1 MNLKKG
7 GKRLENF
14 DKAYR
19 RAKDKQRRAI
29 KKAAAE
35 TGLNIEDIKGSQ
47 ETMHKLNIPFIP
59 EKKDLKKAIETGSV
73 KHYNAQMKLLT
84 AYTDK
89 NADEIISRGRGKTK
103 VTATRYEFQRFEAE
117 KKLIIESHNAFI
129 EELQKAAEQ
138 GNYKGYDTSKESI
151 LEKIESLQN
160 YIDDLKGVKF
170 NEINQTKFDIIRE
183 SADKQVTRE
192 YNDTLRHKH
201 IRVTMTKDWEKNF
214 GKAKAKKLIAKAEEI
229 GWDTLRTLQIGGVE
243 ELEWVFPYV
252 HDESPE
258 AKNDAF
264 SKIND
269 VLDKVLNYNED

>member
-35 TGLNIEDIKGSQ
+35 TGLSMEDIKDSQ

>member
-35 TGLNIEDIKGSQ
+35 TGLSIEDIRDSQ
-47 ETMHKLNIPFIP
+47 ETMHKLSIPYIP
-59 EKKDLKKAIETGSV
+59 EKKELKKAIESGSV

-89 NADEIISRGRGKTK
+89 NADEIITRGRGKTK
-103 VTATRYEFQRFEAE
+103 VTATKYEFQRFEAE

-138 GNYKGYDTSKESI
+138 GNYKGYNTSKESI

>member
-35 TGLNIEDIKGSQ
+35 TGLSIEDIRDSQ
-47 ETMHKLNIPFIP
+47 ETMHKLSIPYIP
-59 EKKDLKKAIETGSV
+59 EKKDLKKAIESGSV

-89 NADEIISRGRGKTK
+89 NADEIITRGRGKTK
-103 VTATRYEFQRFEAE
+103 VTATKYEFQRFEAE

-138 GNYKGYDTSKESI
+138 GNYKGYNTSKESI

>member
-1 MNLKKG
+1 MNLQKG

-35 TGLNIEDIKGSQ
+35 TGLNFEDIRDSQ
-47 ETMHKLNIPFIP
+47 ETMHKLKIPYIP
-59 EKKDLKKAIETGSV
+59 EKRDLKKAIEAGSV

-89 NADEIISRGRGKTK
+89 NADEIITRGRGKNK

-129 EELQKAAEQ
+129 EELKRAEQ
-138 GNYKGYDTSKESI
+138 GDYKGYKTSTENI
-151 LEKIESLQN
+151 TEKIESLQN
-160 YIDDLKGVKF
+160 YIDDLKGVNF
-170 NEINQTKFDIIRE
+170 NEVNQTKFDIIRE
-183 SADKQVTRE
+183 SADKQATRE

-201 IRVTMTKDWEKNF
+201 IRVTMTADWEKNF

-258 AKNDAF
+258 AKNEAYN
-264 SKIND
+264 KVND
-269 VLDKVLNYNED
+269 VLDKVLNHNEE

>member
-269 VLDKVLNYNED
+269 VLDKVLNYNEN

>member
-35 TGLNIEDIKGSQ
+35 TGLSMEDIKDSQ

-243 ELEWVFPYV
+243 ELEWVFPYE